1 MMTFKGCLELVSA
14 FLEEESAAT
23 AIDYALLC
31 AMIVIVGVTG
41 FAAMGSAIDV
51 MYLYVSSA
59 VVGVIVAP

>member
-1 MMTFKGCLELVSA
+1 MMIVKGYLELVSA

-41 FAAMGSAIDV
+41 FAAMGNAIDV
-51 MYLYVSSA
+51 MYIYISSN
-59 VVGVIVAP
+59 VVGVLVGP